1 MDNIILKNG
10 NEKFKF
16 NRLDF
21 YKKSKFVKEE
31 YKDET
36 IILIK
41 SEWGYDDIEFKKYNV
56 FSEKINTQSKYID
69 KYGESYYNVDE
80 VLIGEFELARKYKTY
95 NSKDT
100 DYCYVISNNYS
111 DKTDS
116 RVNSIIER
124 EEKEQLNNTIYK
136 SNKEIKVDIQKVS
149 NEVIN
154 EIIEAIAKN

>member
-1 MDNIILKNG
+1 MNNIILKNG

-16 NRLDF
+16 DRLDF

-31 YKDET
+31 YRDET

-56 FSEKINTQSKYID
+56 FSEKINRQ
-69 KYGESYYNVDE
+69 GENYNVDE
-80 VLIGEFELARKYKTY
+80 VFIGEFELVRKYKTY

-154 EIIEAIAKN
+154 EIIEAIAKTSSIYTK

>member
-16 NRLDF
+16 DRFDF

-36 IILIK
+36 VILIK
-41 SEWGYDDIEFKKYNV
+41 SGWGYDDIEFKKYNV
-56 FSEKINTQSKYID
+56 FSEKINRQ
-69 KYGESYYNVDE
+69 GENYNIDE
-80 VLIGEFELARKYKTY
+80 VSIGEFELVRKYKTY

-154 EIIEAIAKN
+154 EIIEAIAKTSSIYTK